1 MTPATVAGGALRALE
16 AAFPFHFA
24 FDDAGVITRVG
35 RSLALVEPDAVPGAA
50 AEDLFTLVTPPGTR
64 LLPTDVIAQERT
76 LFLLATRGGLTLR
89 GQMTALDA
97 GVACFLGSPWLTSFD
112 QLADSGLSLS
122 DFAPHD
128 PVADFLML
136 THAQTGSLADAER
149 LADRLQAESRLL
161 RRAEERF
168 RSLVESSPVGIL
180 ELDLEGDVRFAS
192 PSCRR
197 LTGLGAGEPG
207 ALRRLLDAVHPP
219 DRRLVAAAWRGALQ
233 DGRPYVMEH
242 RLTGAD
248 GTVRDVMISAV
259 PLEDGYLGTVHDL
272 TDIRELERA
281 KDELVASVSH
291 ELRTPL
297 TAILA
302 FTELLESSALAGDER
317 RMLEAIGRNAQRLRR
332 LVGEVLVLAR
342 ADAGRLAAEVG
353 PTDLARLAAEAVESA
368 APLAAEAGVAL
379 QVHAAGPVV
388 APVDAGQIGQVL
400 DNLVANAVSFT
411 PAGGVVT
418 VEVATEGDE
427 AVLAVA
433 DTGPGVAEADLPRLF
448 ERFFQTDAGRRRGGG
463 TGLGLAIVRTIADAH
478 GGRVQA
484 ARRAPAGLRVTVRL
498 PRAARS
504 A

>member
-1 MTPATVAGGALRALE
+1 VTSAGGALRALE

-35 RSLALVEPDAVPGAA
+35 KSLRLVEARAVPGAP
-50 AEDLFTLVTPPGTR
+50 AEELFDLVTPPGTR
-64 LLPTDVIAQERT
+64 LLPSEVVAQERT
-76 LFLLATRGGLTLR
+76 LFLLRTGGGLTLR
-89 GQMTALDA
+89 GQMTALDDGA
-97 GVACFLGSPWLTSFD
+97 ACFLGSPWLTSFE
-112 QLADSGLSLS
+112 QLGELGLSLS

-136 THAQTGSLADAER
+136 TRAQAGALADAER
-149 LADRLQAESRLL
+149 LGDRLQAESRRL

-168 RSLVESSPVGIL
+168 RALVESSPVGIL
-180 ELDLEGDVRFAS
+180 EVGPRGDVRFTS

-197 LTGLGAGEPG
+197 LTGLAAGVPG
-207 ALRRLLDAVHPP
+207 AFRRLLDAVHPH
-219 DRRLVAAAWRGALQ
+219 DRRLVAAAWRGARE

-242 RLTGAD
+242 RITGAD
-248 GTVRDVMISAV
+248 GVVRDVMISAV
-259 PLEDGYLGTVHDL
+259 PVEDGYLGTVHDL

-302 FTELLESSALAGDER
+302 FAELLESSALAGDER

-342 ADAGRLAAEVG
+342 ADAGRLAAQVA
-353 PTDLARLAAEAVESA
+353 PTDLARLAAEAADSA
-368 APLAAEAGVAL
+368 GPVAAEAGVELA
-379 QVHAAGPVV
+379 VRAVRPVV
-388 APVDAGQIGQVL
+388 VPVDAEQIGQIL
-400 DNLVANAVSFT
+400 DNLIANAVSFT
-411 PAGGVVT
+411 PRGGAVT
-418 VEVATEGDE
+418 VTVGVGGD
-427 AVLAVA
+427 AASLAVA

-448 ERFFQTDAGRRRGGG
+448 ERFYQTEAGRRRGGG

-478 GGRVQA
+478 GGSVA
-484 ARRAPAGLRVTVRL
+484 AAPCEPTGLCVTVRL
-498 PRAARS
+498 PRGSTDA
-504 A
+504 